1 MKKIYIRNFIV
12 AIFVCNFLE
21 GSCNKIYE
29 YLDIKDPETEYHTRV
44 VSIFTNCFQCKSV
57 TSENLEKNL
66 FIGFIEQIYNCEEG
80 KRLFYV
86 ITSLLCFN
94 RDLNNDLNKELK
106 SSEIEVLPEKLTIEF
121 TDEDPLFD
129 NRFFKININF
139 IKNTV
144 YDKGIELCIINP
156 SLSKQ
161 ILKLKSDTED
171 VVVVV
176 VKDALSP
183 YVTLIYH
190 ELCHTANFLI
200 DKFMSKLKNDF
211 KERYFRV
218 LNKLSIPCKNIP
230 FIKEDIIELPI
241 LLYSQKT
248 KMNTRNEIPKC
259 DKYEPYEEIS
269 DILFGS
275 NLEEIDTV
283 IGSDFS
289 ELKFCF
295 ENNFP
300 IRYIYQPN
308 GKYFYEKINITN
320 AIFKKAV
327 GNDQDIEK
335 YLNNLDEKYF
345 SFTNLYRIPDV
356 EYCPDDVKKYLNI
369 KNETLISDIEIPKT
383 GKKTVKSNNN
393 TRMIDCTIVWLEKN
407 NWAQALLWIKR
418 CKGITELDALI
429 ANIEKLEVYNAE
441 IEKIEKIEKGEG
453 CEDKL
458 IASIKELKECNERI
472 DEIEKGEELGDKL
485 ITLITELK
493 GNEEKRNETEK
504 GEGLKGLLE
513 NLKEY
518 KNEQKA
524 LIIGKLN
531 NLKNK

>member
-57 TSENLEKNL
+57 TSKNLEKNL
-66 FIGFIEQIYNCEEG
+66 FIGFIEQIYKYNEG
-80 KRLFYV
+80 KRLLEV
-86 ITSLLCFN
+86 IAFLLC
-94 RDLNNDLNKELK
+94 LNKELK
-106 SSEIEVLPEKLTIEF
+106 SSGIEGLPDKEKLTIEF

-144 YDKGIELCIINP
+144 YDKDIELCIINP

-200 DKFMSKLKNDF
+200 DKFFTLKLKNNF
-211 KERYFRV
+211 KKEYFTV
-218 LNKLSIPCKNIP
+218 LDKLEITYKDNKDIKDIIN

-248 KMNTRNEIPKC
+248 KMNNKNEILKY
-259 DKYEPYEEIS
+259 DKYQKYEKIS

-308 GKYFYEKINITN
+308 GKFFYEKISTINTVL
-320 AIFKKAV
+320 KKAV
-327 GNDQDIEK
+327 GDDKNIENF
-335 YLNNLDEKYF
+335 LNCLDEKYF

-441 IEKIEKIEKGEG
+441 IEEIEKLEG

-458 IASIKELKECNERI
+458 IASIKELKKCNERI
-472 DEIEKGEELGDKL
+472 DEIEKGEKLGDKL

-493 GNEEKRNETEK
+493 ENEEKRNETEK
-504 GEGLKGLLE
+504 GEGLKEFLE
-513 NLKEY
+513 NLKKY
-518 KNEQKA
+518 KNKQKD